1 MNYKVTLY
9 NKWNVPYHYDKK
21 DLKMVESEDM
31 SSYATADE
39 ELCKEIIKD
48 FLDVPLAELTLEQV
62 KKDFSR
68 TDFQIS
74 EERAVQIQND
84 YNGRF
89 ALHQTIVKDFCD
101 AVAVGKPTTL
111 HYDIPEKYN
120 QFQVDDTEFHESQ
133 ICAYLE
139 VKLSDA
145 A

>member
-31 SSYATADE
+31 YSYATTDE

-48 FLDVPLAELTLEQV
+48 YLDVPLAELTLEQV
-62 KKDFSR
+62 KKDFSLA
-68 TDFQIS
+68 DLQIS
-74 EERAVQIQND
+74 EERAVQIQNY

-101 AVAVGKPTTL
+101 AAAAGKPITL

-120 QFQVDDTEFHESQ
+120 QFQVDDTEFNESQ

-145 A
+145 E

>member
-21 DLKMVESEDM
+21 DLKMVESEDIY
-31 SSYATADE
+31 SYATTDE

-48 FLDVPLAELTLEQV
+48 YLDVPLAELTLEQV

-68 TDFQIS
+68 TDLQIS
-74 EERAVQIQND
+74 EERAVQIQNY

-89 ALHQTIVKDFCD
+89 AMHQTIVRDFCD
-101 AVAVGKPTTL
+101 AVAAGKPTTL

-145 A
+145 E